1 MIEEFFAL
9 QNAEDVTQTM
19 LIPQGYVASYNVPY
33 NKSIYDVSG
42 YANDY
47 GYNYTTDPRA
57 LLFKKY
63 VPNVK
68 DINTAKH
75 LIRYNNISDFHDL
88 CSSIAP
94 RCDLI
99 KEGYIFG
106 AIDGKVTNSKL
117 AKELIAH
124 IISGPTTQDLPP
136 FNWDHWPDKPH
147 RGMPHVYDFD
157 WLLYRALIG
166 PVYSEENRRTIHI

>member
-57 LLFKKY
+57 LLFK
-63 VPNVK
+63 
-68 DINTAKH
+68 
-75 LIRYNNISDFHDL
+75 
-88 CSSIAP
+88 
-94 RCDLI
+94 
-99 KEGYIFG
+99 
-106 AIDGKVTNSKL
+106 
-117 AKELIAH
+117 
-124 IISGPTTQDLPP
+124 
-136 FNWDHWPDKPH
+136 
-147 RGMPHVYDFD
+147 
-157 WLLYRALIG
+157 
-166 PVYSEENRRTIHI
+166 